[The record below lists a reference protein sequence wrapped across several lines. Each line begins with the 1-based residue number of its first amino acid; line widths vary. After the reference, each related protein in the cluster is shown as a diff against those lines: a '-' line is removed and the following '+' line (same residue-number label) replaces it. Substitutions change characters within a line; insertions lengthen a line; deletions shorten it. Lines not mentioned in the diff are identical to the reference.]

1 MGKIKKSLLFIIG
14 TVISILGI
22 LFAAK
27 ARNRKVNPKITKNDK
42 KIGDIQV
49 KLGSLQ
55 DDKKDL
61 VDIPD
66 VIKKNIEII
75 PVKNV
80 DEVLKH
86 ALTKELK
93 KVKWVEV
100 EQVSKKTDQTLV
112 GSTH

>member
-61 VDIPD
+61 VDKLSNIKLTADGRSKQVKDAKKD
-66 VIKKNIEII
+66 VKK
-75 PVKNV
+75 
-80 DEVLKH
+80 H
-86 ALTKELK
+86 
-93 KVKWVEV
+93 
-100 EQVSKKTDQTLV
+100 DQTIADLEAALAEAEL
-112 GSTH
+112 TLK